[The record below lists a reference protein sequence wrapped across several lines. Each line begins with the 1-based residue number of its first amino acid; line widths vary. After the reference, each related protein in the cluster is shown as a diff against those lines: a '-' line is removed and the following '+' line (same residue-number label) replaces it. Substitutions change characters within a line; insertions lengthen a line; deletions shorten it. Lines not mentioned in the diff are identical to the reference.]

1 MDSTTLAQNFNDV
14 SDQLQAR
21 GHRVIVRRLRG
32 FLEAGDAR
40 GAELFLVRAKE
51 ALGNNDAGVGGL
63 ATGLGA
69 FTGAGGDVARL
80 VTEPA
85 WVEGAA
91 KEKRLG
97 RLVESAVTQQS
108 LAGLVDQLSRQS
120 RSLAA
125 GEPLAAAPSR
135 QLAPSALPPL
145 PKAPTASGDAAAPLG
160 SIFKPG
166 RGRAVVEAEVELEPR
181 ALDLDEA
188 HNETP
193 DIPVAAPVIPEVE
206 DLPEPMMAHEVN
218 TPALEPISGS
228 DTPLPS
234 PEPGRRVASEI
245 RGPMVLPELNAPPE
259 MPTAPVGGSGGKSG
273 NGAVVAGIVIALAL
287 IGAGLFFAMR

>member
-14 SDQLQAR
+14 SEQLQAR

-40 GAELFLVRAKE
+40 GAEMFLVRAKD

-63 ATGLGA
+63 AAGLGA

-91 KEKRLG
+91 REKRLG
-97 RLVESAVTQQS
+97 RLVEAAVTQQS
-108 LAGLVDQLSRQS
+108 LAGLVDQLARQS
-120 RSLAA
+120 RSLAS

-135 QLAPSALPPL
+135 QIAPSALPPL
-145 PKAPTASGDAAAPLG
+145 PKAPTGDAAAPLG

-218 TPALEPISGS
+218 TPAFEPMSVPEA
-228 DTPLPS
+228 PLPS
-234 PEPGRRVASEI
+234 PEPARRVVTELK
-245 RGPMVLPELNAPPE
+245 GPMVLPELNAPPE
-259 MPTAPVGGSGGKSG
+259 MPTAPTTGTGGKSG
-273 NGAVVAGIVIALAL
+273 NGAVVAGILIALAL
-287 IGAGLFFAMR
+287 IGAGIYFAMQ

>member
-40 GAELFLVRAKE
+40 GAEMFLVRAKD
-51 ALGNNDAGVGGL
+51 ALGNNDGGVGGL
-63 ATGLGA
+63 AAGLGA
-69 FTGAGGDVARL
+69 FTSAGGDVARL

-97 RLVESAVTQQS
+97 RLVESAVTSQS
-108 LAGLVDQLSRQS
+108 LGGLVDQLARQS
-120 RSLAA
+120 RSLAS

-135 QLAPSALPPL
+135 QIAPSALPPL
-145 PKAPTASGDAAAPLG
+145 PKSPTASGDAAAPLG

-206 DLPEPMMAHEVN
+206 DLPEPMMAHAVS
-218 TPALEPISGS
+218 TPALEPISV
-228 DTPLPS
+228 PEAALPS
-234 PEPGRRVASEI
+234 PEPARRVVSEI
-245 RGPMVLPELNAPPE
+245 KGPMVLPELNAPPE
-259 MPTAPVGGSGGKSG
+259 MPTAPTTGTGGKSG
-273 NGAVVAGIVIALAL
+273 NAAVIGGVLIALAL
-287 IGAGLFFAMR
+287 IGAGIYFAMR

>member
-14 SDQLQAR
+14 SEQLQAR

-40 GAELFLVRAKE
+40 GAEMFLVRAKE
-51 ALGNNDAGVGGL
+51 ALGNNDGGIGGL
-63 ATGLGA
+63 ATSLGA
-69 FTGAGGDVARL
+69 FAGAGGDVARL

-108 LAGLVDQLSRQS
+108 LGGLVDQLARQQ

-135 QLAPSALPPL
+135 QLAPNALPPL
-145 PKAPTASGDAAAPLG
+145 PKAPTASGDAAPLG
-160 SIFKPG
+160 SIFKPA

-181 ALDLDEA
+181 SLDLDEA
-188 HNETP
+188 TNETP
-193 DIPVAAPVIPEVE
+193 DVPAAAPVIPEVE
-206 DLPEPMMAHEVN
+206 DLPEPMMAHEVKA
-218 TPALEPISGS
+218 PVLEPISVPE
-228 DTPLPS
+228 TPLPA
-234 PEPGRRVASEI
+234 PEPVRRVATEI
-245 RGPMVLPELNAPPE
+245 KGPMVLPELNAPPE
-259 MPTAPVGGSGGKSG
+259 MPSAPATGTGGKSG
-273 NGAVVAGIVIALAL
+273 NGAVIAGVLIALAL
-287 IGAGLFFAMR
+287 IGAGIFFATR

>member
-14 SDQLQAR
+14 SEQLQAR

-40 GAELFLVRAKE
+40 GAEMFLVRAKD

-63 ATGLGA
+63 AAGLGA

-97 RLVESAVTQQS
+97 RLVESAVSQQS
-108 LAGLVDQLSRQS
+108 LAGLVDQLARQS
-120 RSLAA
+120 RSLAS

-135 QLAPSALPPL
+135 Q
-145 PKAPTASGDAAAPLG
+145 
-160 SIFKPG
+160 FPG
-166 RGRAVVEAEVELEPR
+166 RS
-181 ALDLDEA
+181 
-188 HNETP
+188 TSC
-193 DIPVAAPVIPEVE
+193 
-206 DLPEPMMAHEVN
+206 HE
-218 TPALEPISGS
+218 
-228 DTPLPS
+228 
-234 PEPGRRVASEI
+234 RR
-245 RGPMVLPELNAPPE
+245 
-259 MPTAPVGGSGGKSG
+259 
-273 NGAVVAGIVIALAL
+273 
-287 IGAGLFFAMR
+287 